1 MDPDQHEMGG
11 RCTDGLGLVVVVE
24 QARITICM
32 SHSNIP
38 GQVGNPRL
46 VAGFSD
52 AYFEESDGSAG
63 SFFGTFVALREPFR
77 VSGK

>member
-1 MDPDQHEMGG
+1 
-11 RCTDGLGLVVVVE
+11 
-24 QARITICM
+24 M

-38 GQVGNPRL
+38 DQVGNPRL

-63 SFFGTFVALREPFR
+63 SVFGTFVALSEPFR

>member
-1 MDPDQHEMGG
+1 MDYLYDRFLLCIPKGVQHCTPIGG
-11 RCTDGLGLVVVVE
+11 QCSTPID
-24 QARITICM
+24 
-32 SHSNIP
+32 S
-38 GQVGNPRL
+38 PRL

-63 SFFGTFVALREPFR
+63 SFFGTFVALSEPFR

>member
-1 MDPDQHEMGG
+1 MRTEHGSTTADQFGV
-11 RCTDGLGLVVVVE
+11 DIDLGWTL
-24 QARITICM
+24 
-32 SHSNIP
+32 
-38 GQVGNPRL
+38 VGNPRL

-63 SFFGTFVALREPFR
+63 SFFGTFVALSEPFR

>member
-1 MDPDQHEMGG
+1 
-11 RCTDGLGLVVVVE
+11 
-24 QARITICM
+24 M

-38 GQVGNPRL
+38 DQVGNPRL
-46 VAGFSD
+46 VAGFSDAYFEESDGSAGFSD

-63 SFFGTFVALREPFR
+63 SFFGTFVALSEPFR

>member
-1 MDPDQHEMGG
+1 MP
-11 RCTDGLGLVVVVE
+11 LV
-24 QARITICM
+24 CM

-38 GQVGNPRL
+38 DQVGNPRL

-63 SFFGTFVALREPFR
+63 SFFGTFVALSEPFR

>member
-1 MDPDQHEMGG
+1 
-11 RCTDGLGLVVVVE
+11 
-24 QARITICM
+24 M

-38 GQVGNPRL
+38 DQVGNPRM

-63 SFFGTFVALREPFR
+63 SFFGTFVALSEPFSPFSSAYLAR
-77 VSGK
+77 S